1 MSEQPFSASKSDE
14 VVEIVQNVRM
24 AFEPFQ
30 VPNFTRIRE
39 LGPFTST
46 TDLAR
51 IPAAHIKGLPDDI
64 LDKLVETWIADVY
77 KKVGREV
84 PFFHENTIEW
94 ATEGVSH
101 DRQS

>member
-1 MSEQPFSASKSDE
+1 MSQQTFSPSKSEE
-14 VVEIVQNVRM
+14 VVEIVENVRM

-30 VPNFTRIRE
+30 VPNFTRIKE

-51 IPAAHIKGLPDDI
+51 IPAAHITGLPDHI
-64 LDKLVETWIADVY
+64 LDKLVETWLSDVY

-84 PFFHENTIEW
+84 PFFHEDTIAW
-94 ATEGVSH
+94 ATEGAKAN
-101 DRQS
+101 D